1 MYWTLIKTGLIRKRI
16 RTFLTIMSL
25 FVAFLLYGS
34 LQTFSS
40 IFTGSVKG
48 LSAQNLIVMPRYDM
62 FGKLPIS
69 VAQYVESLD
78 GVEDVLYFDYLI
90 PIKIES
96 MMDGV
101 VFASSPNFFDIYTRF
116 QASDEAKQALKSSR
130 SSTIVGK
137 LMAEK
142 KGIKIG
148 DKLSFKSTS
157 MNQDGSYNWSF
168 DVVGFYTVTQFG
180 GDEMAA
186 IVNYESVDEARL
198 SEKGTIS
205 MIMARIA
212 NPNMADSISDKVDN
226 RFMNSSYATRTGPES
241 MMAVE
246 MASEVADIELIMT
259 AILLSVFFTILLV
272 SANTMSQSIRERTIE
287 IGVLKCLGYKDRQLF
302 VSVMLEATFLTFCAT
317 GLGLL
322 GTLLLIPVVEQL
334 SDGVL
339 ANTFNLELEII
350 FGGFILG
357 LIVAFLAASVPAYQA
372 LTLRVV
378 DALRK
383 D

>member
-1 MYWTLIKTGLIRKRI
+1 
-16 RTFLTIMSL
+16 
-25 FVAFLLYGS
+25 
-34 LQTFSS
+34 
-40 IFTGSVKG
+40 
-48 LSAQNLIVMPRYDM
+48 
-62 FGKLPIS
+62 
-69 VAQYVESLD
+69 
-78 GVEDVLYFDYLI
+78 
-90 PIKIES
+90 
-96 MMDGV
+96 
-101 VFASSPNFFDIYTRF
+101 
-116 QASDEAKQALKSSR
+116 
-130 SSTIVGK
+130 
-137 LMAEK
+137 
-142 KGIKIG
+142 
-148 DKLSFKSTS
+148 

-168 DVVGFYTVTQFG
+168 DVVGFYTVTQLA

-212 NPNMADSISDKVDN
+212 NPNMADSISDKVDD

-383 D
+383 G

>member
-1 MYWTLIKTGLIRKRI
+1 
-16 RTFLTIMSL
+16 MSL

-186 IVNYESVDEARL
+186 IVNYEPVDEARL

>member
-1 MYWTLIKTGLIRKRI
+1 
-16 RTFLTIMSL
+16 MSL

-78 GVEDVLYFDYLI
+78 GVEDVMYFDYLT
-90 PIKIES
+90 PIKLES

-101 VFASSPNFFDIYTRF
+101 LFASSPNFFDIYTRF
-116 QASDEAKQALKSSR
+116 QAPDEAKQALKSTR

-168 DVVGFYTVTQFG
+168 DVVGFYTVTQLA

-212 NPNMADSISDKVDN
+212 NPNMADSISDKVDD

-246 MASEVADIELIMT
+246 MASEIADIELIMT
-259 AILLSVFFTILLV
+259 AILFSVFFTILLV

-339 ANTFNLELEII
+339 ANTFSLELEII